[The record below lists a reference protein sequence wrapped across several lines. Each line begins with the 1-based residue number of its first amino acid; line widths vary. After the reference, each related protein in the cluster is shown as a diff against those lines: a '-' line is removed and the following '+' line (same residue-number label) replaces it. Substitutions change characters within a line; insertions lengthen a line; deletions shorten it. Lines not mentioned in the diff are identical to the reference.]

1 MNNGKTFGNKYETI
15 DELGEGGNAKV
26 YLVKDII
33 TGKEY
38 ALKPFTRPKDKE
50 KMERFN
56 REISVVNEYKDKIA
70 GILPIEDYM
79 MDNDKKEYW
88 YVMPRAR
95 EINEEL
101 LDREN
106 DYKFIINGIIELSDT
121 LSKLHEHGH
130 SHRDIKPENIY
141 YFNDRFYIGDF
152 GLVSFLDS
160 EETLTKPRP
169 LGAYSTMAPEMRR
182 DPQLHD
188 GQKADVYSLAK
199 TLWIMLTGKNK
210 GFDGAYDFRDK
221 TIGLRYISLISKIH
235 IVELEE
241 FLRAATDNDPDKR
254 PTMREFNG
262 MLKQWLSMEPEN
274 IHSHQVQYSEWRFIN
289 KLLFGEETL
298 FTPEAAC
305 WEDKDRI
312 HDVMALIAS
321 LPAFNHMLYVKGGL
335 DFEKIEN
342 APEEG
347 CLYIYEDYMINIV
360 KPKKLIYCNFPN
372 DTRWNYFLLELD
384 ELEPILSDDKSIDHP
399 YEFLVEDTPGNYV
412 SAKYEMYGV
421 YDYDSGEKFPEG
433 WKYVR
438 RCYGG
443 KFLVCLKYGPYNSIA
458 ATYDGRHCQCTSDCF
473 RRYITELV
481 NLCDMC
487 KQNGIDEEEI
497 FNSSEISKNP
507 FIISKEDDNKEVRKQ
522 KIKDGKKTKIFVQN
536 NLDKWCFSDIMVTM
550 PLTTNAENEYY
561 AKMSIIY
568 DKNRFEFI
576 PGAEKSKKMV
586 MCKDF
591 YFKSNP
597 DPNDILYF
605 YSINDALFAENSVKQ
620 QILNICKDAGYI
632 LEMYEMFI
640 DIEQTFLDYSPS
652 WLFSKEEISTLMRNA
667 DDRKNNI
674 LVINYDGHAEIIQD
688 IEKSHYYPVSHESWD
703 AGNNYVGKYSTL
715 SSLDDD
721 YITSL
726 QGWLLFLKTRKHI
739 RMDYVHENTNID
751 NLLDEINKYYE
762 H

>member
-1 MNNGKTFGNKYETI
+1 MSKPKIFGERYEVI
-15 DELGEGGNAKV
+15 EELGEGGNATV

-50 KMERFN
+50 KMERFK
-56 REISVVNEYKDKIA
+56 REISVVNEYKDKIT

-79 MDNDKKEYW
+79 IDDDKKEYW
-88 YVMPRAR
+88 YVMPKAK

-106 DYKFIINGIIELSDT
+106 DYMFIINGIIELSDT
-121 LSKLHEHGH
+121 LSKLHEQGH

-141 YFNDRFYIGDF
+141 YFNNRFNIGDF

-160 EETLTKPRP
+160 EETLTKPRA

-210 GFDGAYDFRDK
+210 GFDGVYDFRDK

-254 PTMREFNG
+254 PTMKEFNG
-262 MLKQWLSMEPEN
+262 MLKQWLSMEPDN

-289 KLLFGEETL
+289 KLLFGENSL
-298 FTPEAAC
+298 YTPDTVS
-305 WEDKDRI
+305 WEDNDRI
-312 HDVMALIAS
+312 RDVLSLIAT
-321 LPAFNHMLYVKGGL
+321 LPAFNHMFYVKGGL
-335 DFEKIEN
+335 DFVGVEKASE
-342 APEEG
+342 PK
-347 CLYIYEDYMINIV
+347 CLYLYEDCATNVI
-360 KPKKLIYCNFPN
+360 KPKRLIYCNFPQ
-372 DTRWNYFLLELD
+372 DTRWNYFLFELD
-384 ELEPILSDDKSIDHP
+384 ELEPILSDYKSNDHP

-421 YDYDSGEKFPEG
+421 YDYDTGEKFPEG
-433 WKYVR
+433 WKSVR
-438 RCYGG
+438 RCYRG
-443 KFLVCLKYGPYNSIA
+443 KFLICLKYGPYNSIG
-458 ATYDGRHCQCTSDCF
+458 ATYDGRHSQCTSDCF
-473 RRYITELV
+473 RRYIMELV
-481 NLCDMC
+481 NLSDMC
-487 KQNGIDEEEI
+487 KQSGIDEDVI
-497 FNSSEISKNP
+497 LNSSEISKNP
-507 FIISKEDDNKEVRKQ
+507 FTIPKEEKIKEVQKQ
-522 KIKDGKKTKIFVQN
+522 KIKDGDKPKTFVQN

-550 PLTTNAENEYY
+550 PLITDAENEYY

-568 DKNRFEFI
+568 DKNRFEFRL
-576 PGAEKSKKMV
+576 GAEKSKKMV

-605 YSINDALFAENSVKQ
+605 YSIDEALSAENSVRQ
-620 QILNICKDAGYI
+620 QLLNICKDAGYI
-632 LEMYEMFI
+632 LEMYETFI
-640 DIEQTFLDYSPS
+640 DIDQTFLDYSPS

-688 IEKSHYYPVSHESWD
+688 IEKSHYYPVSHESWNS
-703 AGNNYVGKYSTL
+703 GNNYVGKYSTL

-721 YITSL
+721 YVSSL
-726 QGWLLFLKTRKHI
+726 QGWLLYLKTRKHI
-739 RMDYVHENTNID
+739 RMDYVHD
-751 NLLDEINKYYE
+751 NRDVNKLIMEISQYYN
-762 H
+762 